1 MQENTK
7 TNDCII
13 CFETLAQQREL
24 NFRLGCKSR
33 HTFHL
38 RCINQWFQKSNS
50 CPLCREEI
58 SINSIWDFPLMLYSI
73 YTIAVVYFVF
83 YTTFI
88 LLLLFVLF
96 KRNIV

>member
-13 CFETLAQQREL
+13 CFETLSQQPEL
-24 NFRLGCKSR
+24 NFSLGCKSK

-38 RCINQWFQKSNS
+38 ICINQWFQKSNS

-58 SINSIWDFPLMLYSI
+58 IMNSVWDFPLIVYSI
-73 YTIAVVYFVF
+73 YTVIIVYFTF
-83 YTTFI
+83 YLAFI
-88 LLLLFVLF
+88 LLFIFVF
-96 KRNIV
+96 FRKN